1 MIWCQLALLSKLAMI
16 SRLFGFFTV
25 ILGVLVLTFLL
36 IHLVPGDPVE
46 VMLGDSASVTD
57 REALREQLGLNQPLL
72 TQFGTYLNKLAHGDL
87 GHSIHTKTPIIEL
100 FKARYPASVKLALL
114 SLLIGLIIGIPLGV
128 YAALKAG
135 RWQDIVVTIISV
147 RLSAMPVFWLGP
159 MLMLVFAV
167 WLGWLPVSGMDE
179 PTSIILPALTLG
191 FGLSAILTRMTRTS
205 LLEVLN
211 DDFIRTARAK
221 GLSENVVIFRH
232 ALRAAL
238 LPIVTIFG
246 LQMGSLL
253 AGTVITET
261 IFSWDGIGRL
271 LVESIEKRDYPVTQ
285 ACVLAVALSYV
296 VINLLTDVVYRL
308 VDPRM
313 KHGQA

>member
-1 MIWCQLALLSKLAMI
+1 VLS
-16 SRLFGFFTV
+16 
-25 ILGVLVLTFLL
+25 LTFLL

-46 VMLGDSASVTD
+46 VMLGESASLAD
-57 REALREQLGLNQPLL
+57 REVLRAELGLNQSVAS
-72 TQFGTYLNKLAHGDL
+72 QFGLYLSRLAHADFGV
-87 GHSIHTKTPIIEL
+87 SIHSKTPIIEL
-100 FKARYPASVKLALL
+100 IKTRYPATLKLALL
-114 SLLIGLIIGIPLGV
+114 ALLIGVGVGVPLGI

-135 RWQDIVVTIISV
+135 HWQDLLVTIVSV
-147 RLSAMPVFWLGP
+147 RLSAMPAFWLGP
-159 MLMLVFAV
+159 MLMLIFAV
-167 WLGWLPVSGMDE
+167 WLGCLPVSGMDS
-179 PTSIILPALTLG
+179 PLSIVLPALTLG

-211 DDFIRTARAK
+211 EDFIRTARAK
-221 GLSENVVIFRH
+221 GLTERQVILRH

-238 LPIVTIFG
+238 LPIITIVG

-285 ACVLAVALSYV
+285 ACVLLVALSYV
-296 VINLLTDVVYRL
+296 VVNVLTDLLYRL
-308 VDPRM
+308 ADPRIRLG
-313 KHGQA
+313 H

>member
-1 MIWCQLALLSKLAMI
+1 MIRRLI
-16 SRLFGFFTV
+16 SFCTV
-25 ILGVLVLTFLL
+25 VFGVLSLTFLL

-46 VMLGDSASVTD
+46 VMLGESASLAD
-57 REALREQLGLNQPLL
+57 REVLRAELGLNQSVVS
-72 TQFGTYLNKLAHGDL
+72 QFGLYLSRLAHADFGV
-87 GHSIHTKTPIIEL
+87 SIHSKTPIIEL
-100 FKARYPASVKLALL
+100 IKTRYPATLKLALL
-114 SLLIGLIIGIPLGV
+114 ALLIGVGVGVPLGI

-135 RWQDIVVTIISV
+135 HWQDLLVTIVSV
-147 RLSAMPVFWLGP
+147 RLSAMPAFWLGP
-159 MLMLVFAV
+159 MLMLIFAV
-167 WLGWLPVSGMDE
+167 WLGCLPVSGMDS
-179 PTSIILPALTLG
+179 PLSIVLPALTLG

-211 DDFIRTARAK
+211 EDFIRTARAK
-221 GLSENVVIFRH
+221 GLIERQVILRH

-238 LPIVTIFG
+238 LPIITIVG

-285 ACVLAVALSYV
+285 ACVLLVALSYV
-296 VINLLTDVVYRL
+296 VVNVLTDLLYRL
-308 VDPRM
+308 ADPRIRLV
-313 KHGQA
+313 H

>member
-1 MIWCQLALLSKLAMI
+1 MI
-16 SRLFGFFTV
+16 SRLFNFFTV
-25 ILGVLVLTFLL
+25 IFGVLVLTFLL

-46 VMLGDSASVTD
+46 VMLGESASMAD
-57 REALREQLGLNQPLL
+57 REALRDELGLNKPLL
-72 TQFGTYLNKLAHGDL
+72 VQFGAYLNQLAHGDL
-87 GHSIHTKTPIIEL
+87 GQSIHTKTPIIEL
-100 FKARYPASVKLALL
+100 FKTRYPNSIKLALL
-114 SLLIGLIIGIPLGV
+114 SLMIGILIGVPLGV
-128 YAALKAG
+128 YAALKASH
-135 RWQDIVVTIISV
+135 WQDIVVTIISV

-221 GLSENVVIFRH
+221 GLSERTVIFRH

-238 LPIVTIFG
+238 LPIVTIVG

-296 VINLLTDVVYRL
+296 VINLLTDVMYRL

-313 KHGQA
+313 RHA